1 MSWGGALG
9 GMGRGLSSIANKY
22 IDEELAQE
30 RAKMLA
36 DLQLKS
42 AKDLDEYQLSD
53 ERQAKLR
60 DNATQAT
67 LSQASATRQAATDG
81 VNDTA
86 YQDGLNRNSQLTATR
101 AGQATVTQLGIETPA
116 RVDAANRVE
125 EGTRASLLT
134 TAREKAKIE
143 GDARIRVTNATR
155 PEEKDPL
162 AKIKPVDRERLA
174 GINAELKQINEQ
186 VVKAKATDGGWDTK
200 RNPAQAE
207 LMERVQILAT
217 RRDAILDSYSE
228 GQGGGLGDL
237 VKQAREASGKANAP
251 APGQA
256 QGAAPTP
263 KKAEPAPAKTYE
275 QLSAEFIANA
285 DDRQLRQLAKSKGHK
300 DQKAAEQELA
310 RRKQLWEEAD
320 AGRTT
325 SGFGFN

>member
-42 AKDLDEYQLSD
+42 AKDLDEYQLS
-53 ERQAKLR
+53 EPRQAKLR

-162 AKIKPVDRERLA
+162 AKIKP
-174 GINAELKQINEQ
+174 
-186 VVKAKATDGGWDTK
+186 GWDTK